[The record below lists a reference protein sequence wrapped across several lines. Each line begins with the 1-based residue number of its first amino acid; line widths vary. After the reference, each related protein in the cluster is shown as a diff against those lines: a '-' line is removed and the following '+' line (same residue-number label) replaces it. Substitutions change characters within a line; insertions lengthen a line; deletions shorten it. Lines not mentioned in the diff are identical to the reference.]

1 MDEQEYTKGFNQGYM
16 LMQHNPKL
24 AEAIFKSLEGKDNP
38 LSLGIM
44 DGGKEFMKEAKEKDR
59 FKGLH
64 QNYKLP
70 GKTEKEDRDVS
81 KDKSKDKKDLERE

>member
-1 MDEQEYTKGFNQGYM
+1 MDEQEYTKGFNQGYV

-59 FKGLH
+59 FMGMN
-64 QNYKLP
+64 QNYKL
-70 GKTEKEDRDVS
+70 TD
-81 KDKSKDKKDLERE
+81 KDKIPDKDAQKDMDLERD